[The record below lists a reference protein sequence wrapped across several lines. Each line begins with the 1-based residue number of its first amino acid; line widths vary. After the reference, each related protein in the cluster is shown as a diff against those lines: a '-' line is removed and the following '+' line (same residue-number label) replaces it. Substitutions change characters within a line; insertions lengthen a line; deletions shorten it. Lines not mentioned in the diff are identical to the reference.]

1 MRESTAA
8 LLVALATVLITVLGA
23 LPVVMTL
30 CDRSLV
36 RARLVPPRGQEPART
51 RRVRRA
57 DPAAPGVPATQA
69 EWFDGIARG
78 VRAGLPA
85 TEAVI
90 TAPTCSASV
99 RRLQEDLAAGG
110 TLTDV
115 LSRAP
120 SAADPQL
127 SVLRG
132 CMPEGALSPAALEL
146 AAANARA
153 EEDLNG
159 EVRVAV
165 SYAVHSARL
174 LTVLPFLMLGGAALL
189 SSGVRGGLTA
199 AGPAAG
205 IITGSLAGLAGSRW
219 MRRIIR
225 TASRPSQSATAAHV
239 ADTLVVHLA
248 AGGTVPAALGAL
260 APVHPAC
267 SEAARMLHEGR
278 PLSESLSPLR
288 LTAPSVT
295 ATIEQA
301 HRDGLPL
308 AGALSRTA
316 ADLRARDRDHV
327 LAAVRRI
334 PARAAA
340 PLVLCVLPSFVL
352 TAVVPLG
359 LASIGAVRTPAT

>member
-1 MRESTAA
+1 MRESTTAG
-8 LLVALATVLITVLGA
+8 LVALATVLITVLGV

-30 CDRSLV
+30 CDRRLV
-36 RARLVPPRGQEPART
+36 RARLVPPRARESQRART
-51 RRVRRA
+51 VRRA
-57 DPAAPGVPATQA
+57 LPAAPGVPATRA
-69 EWFDGIARG
+69 EWLDGIARG

-90 TAPTCSASV
+90 AAPACSASV
-99 RRLQEDLAAGG
+99 GRLQEDLAAGAA
-110 TLTDV
+110 LTDV

-127 SVLRG
+127 SVLQW
-132 CMPEGALSPAALEL
+132 CMPGGALSPAALEI

-153 EEDLNG
+153 EQDLNG

-165 SYAVHSARL
+165 SYAMHSARL

-199 AGPAAG
+199 AGPAAC

-225 TASRPSQSATAAHV
+225 TASRPSHSAPAVQV
-239 ADTLVVHLA
+239 ADALVVHLA
-248 AGGTVPAALGAL
+248 AGGTVTAALGAL
-260 APVHPAC
+260 APTHPAC
-267 SEAARMLHEGR
+267 SETARLLQEGR
-278 PLSESLSPLR
+278 PLSEALAPLR

-295 ATIEQA
+295 GAIEQA

-308 AGALSRTA
+308 VSALSRTA